1 MLREIPAYAA
11 FYSGETYTSLT
22 LCNQKLTTNPL
33 PPGYEF
39 TKRHLSQPDLLG
51 DGMLTYM
58 TSGAMG
64 GISYW
69 LACYPLDVVK
79 SRVQLA
85 SKPPTRGGLPA
96 IGYVGR
102 ELSAIVREGGVS
114 VFSCGK
120 QKGTSS

>member
-1 MLREIPAYAA
+1 VTVLREIPAYAA
-11 FYSGETYTSLT
+11 FYSGELRMANLIRTSLT
-22 LCNQKLTTNPL
+22 P
-33 PPGYEF
+33 PHPGYEY
-39 TKRHLSQPDLLG
+39 TKRHLSRPDLLG

-85 SKPPTRGGLPA
+85 SKPPTPGGLPA

-102 ELSAIVREGGVS
+102 ELRAIVREGGV
-114 VFSCGK
+114 
-120 QKGTSS
+120 